1 MWRMKDLIE
10 IREEIDDIDS
20 QIIKL
25 YEKRM
30 ELTTEVA
37 EYKISVGKQVLDKK
51 RESEKLDKAEAQ
63 VQDEKNRYGV
73 RELFEQIMAMSRKRQ
88 YQLLVGR
95 GLGEK
100 TEFELVDKLPFENG
114 KIVYQE
120 TVSTGNT
127 PNWTVNLDESVQNST
142 VSITDGMNLVYG
154 EIY

>member
-1 MWRMKDLIE
+1 MKDLIE

-51 RESEKLDKAEAQ
+51 RENEKLDKAEAQ

-73 RELFEQIMAMSRKRQ
+73 S
-88 YQLLVGR
+88 
-95 GLGEK
+95 
-100 TEFELVDKLPFENG
+100 
-114 KIVYQE
+114 
-120 TVSTGNT
+120 
-127 PNWTVNLDESVQNST
+127 
-142 VSITDGMNLVYG
+142 
-154 EIY
+154 

>member
-1 MWRMKDLIE
+1 MKDLLE

-95 GLGEK
+95 
-100 TEFELVDKLPFENG
+100 
-114 KIVYQE
+114 
-120 TVSTGNT
+120 
-127 PNWTVNLDESVQNST
+127 
-142 VSITDGMNLVYG
+142 
-154 EIY
+154 